1 MPLSAPPFID
11 IDEEA
16 PLMPRGMGPL
26 PGLEG
31 GAIPPRPPVGDK
43 GVPVG
48 GDEEETE
55 PAEPPLP
62 IGVGEACGISS
73 GRGMFLPRGT
83 FACSA
88 LPDRESAQSPESE
101 EHLHQYLPRHTLR
114 SCYMLTKVLS
124 LSLWIS

>member
-1 MPLSAPPFID
+1 MPLSAPPLID

-31 GAIPPRPPVGDK
+31 GAMPPRPPVGDK

-88 LPDRESAQSPESE
+88 LPDRESAQSPESK
-101 EHLHQYLPRHTLR
+101 YFR
-114 SCYMLTKVLS
+114 SADALLATGLAGS
-124 LSLWIS
+124 FP